1 MSIQR
6 FEGNGRMSN
15 VVINNGV
22 MYLSGQVC
30 AEGDIKEQTARVLAK
45 IENLLNKYGS
55 DKEHILSVTIYLKDI
70 IKDFA
75 DMNSV
80 YDAWTVDG
88 YEPARACVEA
98 KMAREQLL
106 VEMSVVAAI
115 K

>member
-15 VVINNGV
+15 VVINNNV

-30 AEGDIKEQTARVLAK
+30 AEGDIKEQTAGVLEK
-45 IENLLNKYGS
+45 VENLLNKYGS
-55 DKEHILSVTIYLKDI
+55 DKEHILSVTIYLKDM
-70 IKDFA
+70 KDFA

-80 YDAWTVDG
+80 YDAWTVNG

-106 VEMSVVAAI
+106 VEMSVVAVV